1 MATIV
6 EHPQTPPQTPRKRV
20 ASSQPYNVNTEK
32 PAKKPAK
39 KEVQMKRDDYS
50 QPAVS
55 TFHDDIYH
63 AYIDDLS
70 PEQLALRM
78 EWIRKETEERN
89 YFWAHPDELL
99 AKIREEDPMWEGM

>member
-6 EHPQTPPQTPRKRV
+6 EHPQTLPQTPRKRV
-20 ASSQPYNVNTEK
+20 ASSQPYNTEK